1 MSTAPDTRRQAY
13 NPGFQHQL
21 RQVCREQPGRLG
33 VLYHNSQDIG
43 LFAPIPVA
51 SPLRGSPASSRRIS
65 SSSVTMVRTSVGD
78 LDRGILTTDSCPLWL
93 KLSRNLSRV
102 CVIALVAVPG
112 KNSDFS
118 YCGWLPFAKQHCAS
132 LQ

>member
-43 LFAPIPVA
+43 LFCGAAPIPVA
-51 SPLRGSPASSRRIS
+51 CLSTALRGSPASSRRIS
-65 SSSVTMVRTSVGD
+65 NSSVTMMRT
-78 LDRGILTTDSCPLWL
+78 
-93 KLSRNLSRV
+93 
-102 CVIALVAVPG
+102 
-112 KNSDFS
+112 
-118 YCGWLPFAKQHCAS
+118 AK
-132 LQ
+132 